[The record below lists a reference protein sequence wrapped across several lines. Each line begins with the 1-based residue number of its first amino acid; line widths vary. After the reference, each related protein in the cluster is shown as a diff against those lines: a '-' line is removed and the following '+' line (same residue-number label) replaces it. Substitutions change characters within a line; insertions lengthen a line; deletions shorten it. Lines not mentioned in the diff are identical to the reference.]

1 VGRQPVVVEGL
12 TPSVAATARTTI
24 ADTRVSTALLAGRW
38 WQLALG
44 IGSMVM
50 IASPQY
56 IWALFTR
63 PVTQALGATLA
74 QVQVTFSILIVVQT
88 FLSPAQGLLV
98 DRFGPRLL
106 LSIGA
111 GLAGLS
117 WVLAAQTTSLT
128 AFYLTYGLL
137 GGIGT
142 GIVYVG
148 VVGHMVQWFP
158 DRRGL
163 ATGFVAAGY
172 GMGALLFTFPVSNA
186 IEGAG
191 YRDAMWSFG
200 LVFALAGVVVAQG
213 LRRPAAGSV
222 VGPTASLTH
231 VADVRPTQMLR
242 TPVFWL
248 LFLMMTMMS
257 TSGLMVT
264 SQMGAFTADF
274 GMAGVLVWGLPLLP
288 LALSIDRITNG
299 ATRPFFG
306 WVSDRIG
313 RENTM
318 FIAFALE
325 AVAMT
330 LWLLLR
336 DHPVMFVLLSGLV
349 FFGWGE
355 IFSLFPSTLTD
366 TFGTAHATTN
376 YGLLYMAQGIGSVL
390 GGPVAALLHDWTQSW
405 IPVFATIIVMDAT
418 TAVLALFVLK
428 PLRRQWLEGE
438 SRPKAQGPVATSQ
451 VRRPK
456 SEPQAERNRGRHQPT
471 PGLL

>member
-1 VGRQPVVVEGL
+1 MERQPIVVEGL
-12 TPSVAATARTTI
+12 TPSVGSASGTEI
-24 ADTRVSTALLAGRW
+24 GTRSASTALLASRW
-38 WQLALG
+38 WQLGLG
-44 IGSMVM
+44 IAAMVM

-106 LSIGA
+106 LSIGTA
-111 GLAGLS
+111 LSGLS

-128 AFYLTYGLL
+128 GFYLTYGLL

-186 IEGAG
+186 IERAG
-191 YRDAMWSFG
+191 YRDAMWTFG
-200 LVFALAGVVVAQG
+200 LVFGLAGIVVAQG
-213 LRRPAAGSV
+213 LRRPAAGSA
-222 VGPTASLTH
+222 VGPRSA
-231 VADVRPTQMLR
+231 VARVVDVRPAQMLR

-336 DHPVMFVLLSGLV
+336 EHPVMFVLMSGLV

-376 YGLLYMAQGIGSVL
+376 YGLLYMAQGVGSVL
-390 GGPVAALLHDWTQSW
+390 GGPVAALLHEWTQSW
-405 IPVFATIIVMDAT
+405 IPVFATIIAMDAT

-428 PLRRQWLEGE
+428 PVRQRWLAGGLN
-438 SRPKAQGPVATSQ
+438 AQGSMPNAQ
-451 VRRPK
+451 
-456 SEPQAERNRGRHQPT
+456 RG
-471 PGLL
+471 LE